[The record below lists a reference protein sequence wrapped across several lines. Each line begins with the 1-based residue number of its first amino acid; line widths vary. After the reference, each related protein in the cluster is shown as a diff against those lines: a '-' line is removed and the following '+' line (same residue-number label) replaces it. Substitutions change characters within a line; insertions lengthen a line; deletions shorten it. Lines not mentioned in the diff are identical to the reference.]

1 MSPTIARRVLQTFRE
16 RQPKEVRAA
25 AAISDR
31 EREVL
36 VLLSQGHSYQ
46 TAAGQLGLSLDTVR
60 SHVKNIYSKLHV
72 HTQAEAVS
80 KALRAGMIR

>member
-25 AAISDR
+25 AAISD
-31 EREVL
+31 REVL